1 MTKAFSCFILAAYLT
16 GNDKSE
22 RAVFSLGE
30 LVSGNLQWSELTEH
44 IRQKQV
50 IVMNVP
56 QLEYSASTV
65 NLLSM
70 LGDILSKEDFSR
82 PVFIFHGTEEHVN
95 QLFQECEAIAGM
107 FAEYNTFR
115 ISLSTEMPPI
125 TLNDTEFQPALRET
139 PFAEFSAEE
148 ELQQMVGLKQLKEDI
163 QEARMMSLFSK
174 SAENSI
180 SIYVETAVTICSF
193 WEIPEQ
199 EKQR

>member
-22 RAVFSLGE
+22 QAVFSLGE
-30 LVSGNLQWSELTEH
+30 LVSGNLKWSELAEH

-70 LGDILSKEDFSR
+70 LGDILSKEDFSH
-82 PVFIFHGTEEHVN
+82 PVFIFHGAEEHVN
-95 QLFQECEAIAGM
+95 QLFQECEAITGM

-163 QEARMMSLFSK
+163 QEHG
-174 SAENSI
+174 
-180 SIYVETAVTICSF
+180 
-193 WEIPEQ
+193 
-199 EKQR
+199 